1 MGTVLMGSRQ
11 FKNKSG
17 ITLKVLL
24 VQEAGREEG
33 VLLPLP
39 RGSFCFLL
47 ETLCTYQ
54 IILYSRGSCGLFW
67 GHTPPPGNALAHTL
81 PCVATTPWGTRLL
94 FTLRVGGPW
103 L

>member
-1 MGTVLMGSRQ
+1 MLMGSRQ

-39 RGSFCFLL
+39 RLSFCFLL
-47 ETLCTYQ
+47 ETLCT
-54 IILYSRGSCGLFW
+54 
-67 GHTPPPGNALAHTL
+67 
-81 PCVATTPWGTRLL
+81 
-94 FTLRVGGPW
+94 
-103 L
+103 